1 MLLDQLTLEEKQA
14 FWNIANLLA
23 SSDGSAREEESI
35 LEQYNEEMGT
45 GFEYPVASEI
55 DLKKELGTLSG
66 ISAKDRK
73 IVYFELYGVAYADT
87 AFDDREKKI
96 LDEVHFRQSVTDD
109 VRETLESSVK
119 TIFDTYRKLGDVFN
133 S

>member
-1 MLLDQLTLEEKQA
+1 MLLDQLTPEEKKS

-45 GFEYPVASEI
+45 GFEYPAADEI
-55 DLKKELGTLSG
+55 DLKKELDTLRDS
-66 ISAKDRK
+66 SAKDRK
-73 IVYFELYGVAYADT
+73 IVYFELFGVAYADT
-87 AFDDREKKI
+87 AFDDREKQI
-96 LDEVHFRQSVTDD
+96 LDEVCLALSLSDD
-109 VRETLESSVK
+109 VRETLEESVR
-119 TIFDTYRKLGDVFN
+119 TIFDTYRKLGDIFN

>member
-1 MLLDQLTLEEKQA
+1 MLLDELTLEEKKA
-14 FWNIANLLA
+14 FWNIANVLA
-23 SSDGSAREEESI
+23 SADGRALEEESI

-45 GFEYPVASEI
+45 DFEYPDASQI
-55 DLKKELGTLSG
+55 DIKNELES
-66 ISAKDRK
+66 IKASSAKNRK

-87 AFDDREKKI
+87 SFDDREKKI
-96 LDEVHFRQSVTDD
+96 LDEVCLALSITDD
-109 VRETLESSVK
+109 VRETLESCVK

>member
-1 MLLDQLTLEEKQA
+1 MLLDQLTLEEKKA

-66 ISAKDRK
+66 SSAKDRK

-87 AFDDREKKI
+87 SFDDREKKI
-96 LDEVHFRQSVTDD
+96 LDEVCLALSIADD

>member
-1 MLLDQLTLEEKQA
+1 MLLDELTLEEKKA
-14 FWNIANLLA
+14 FWNIANVLA
-23 SSDGSAREEESI
+23 SADGRALEEESI

-45 GFEYPVASEI
+45 GFEYPDASQI
-55 DLKKELGTLSG
+55 DIKNELES
-66 ISAKDRK
+66 IKASSAKNRK

-87 AFDDREKKI
+87 SFDDREKNI
-96 LDEVHFRQSVTDD
+96 LDEVCLALSITDD